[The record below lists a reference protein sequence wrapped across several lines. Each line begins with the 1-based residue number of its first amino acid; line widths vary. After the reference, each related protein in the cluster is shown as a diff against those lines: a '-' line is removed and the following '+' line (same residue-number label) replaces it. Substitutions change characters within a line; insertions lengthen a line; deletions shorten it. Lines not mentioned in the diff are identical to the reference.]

1 MRIILLMN
9 FCPDRC
15 NIVVKDCH
23 ISTMIR
29 RINMLT
35 KKFSLVI
42 PRVAKNL
49 LAAVNQPTA
58 KADSSLR
65 SE

>member
-1 MRIILLMN
+1 
-9 FCPDRC
+9 
-15 NIVVKDCH
+15 
-23 ISTMIR
+23 
-29 RINMLT
+29 MLT
-35 KKFSLVI
+35 KKFSLGI